1 MRFELARHLRT
12 PLLFCTLSWLF
23 SAGLVLWSWQQTA
36 QAASQLD
43 RLRRESAT
51 SERQLSELRR
61 ALQSAEHARQLLA
74 DIQAL
79 EALGMIDTTHPA
91 IPHTTADTRW
101 REYPVTLESTFVHE
115 EALFSRIADW
125 QARSPIQH
133 QLRGCRLARA
143 EDGLFASCKLVALEL
158 QR

>member
-1 MRFELARHLRT
+1 MRFELARQLRT
-12 PLLFCTLSWLF
+12 PLLFCALSWLL

-43 RLRRESAT
+43 GLRRESAT
-51 SERQLSELRR
+51 SERQLSELRQV
-61 ALQSAEHARQLLA
+61 LQSADQARQLLA
-74 DIQAL
+74 DIKAL
-79 EALGMIDTTHPA
+79 EMIDTTHSS
-91 IPHTTADTRW
+91 IPHTTADARW

-143 EDGLFASCKLVALEL
+143 EDGLLASCQLVALEL